1 MTMVWSEKAIRTEG
15 GGALPEDLTTETE
28 RPSFTTTDQ
37 SLGPDMGARKWYA
50 LWTKSHCEQLV
61 CDQLAAKGF
70 QVFLPQIEAWSRR
83 GGMRH
88 HIPVPM
94 FPGYLFLHHAF
105 DLNSYI
111 EVLKTREL
119 VRILGDGYDR
129 LAVVPDAE
137 IDAIQKVVQAHLPAL
152 PYPYLREGQR
162 VRITKGPLTGVE
174 GILVH
179 TKPNKGLLVLSIEL
193 FQRSVAVEV
202 DCTFA
207 VAA

>member
-1 MTMVWSEKAIRTEG
+1 MPEECITEIEG
-15 GGALPEDLTTETE
+15 
-28 RPSFTTTDQ
+28 PSFTTTDQ
-37 SLGPDMGARKWYA
+37 NPGSDVGARKWYA

-61 CDQLAAKGF
+61 FDQLAAKGF
-70 QVFLPQIEAWSRR
+70 HVFLPKIEAWSRR
-83 GGMRH
+83 GGVRH

-94 FPGYLFLHHAF
+94 FPGYLFLHHAM

-119 VRILGDGYDR
+119 VRILGDGRDR
-129 LAVVPDAE
+129 LAVIPDAE
-137 IDAIQKVVQAHLPAL
+137 VEAIQKVVQAHLPAL

-162 VRITKGPLTGVE
+162 VRITEGPLSGVE

-179 TKPNKGLLVLSIEL
+179 TKPNKGLLVLSIDL
-193 FQRSVAVEV
+193 FHRSVAVEV

>member
-1 MTMVWSEKAIRTEG
+1 
-15 GGALPEDLTTETE
+15 LPEDLTTETE

-50 LWTKSHCEQLV
+50 LWSKSHCEQLV

-70 QVFLPQIEAWSRR
+70 QVFLPKIEVWSRR
-83 GGMRH
+83 NGGRH
-88 HIPVPM
+88 CISVPM
-94 FPGYLFLHHAF
+94 FPGYLFLHHAM

-119 VRILGDGYDR
+119 VRVLGDGRDR

-162 VRITKGPLTGVE
+162 VRITKGPLAGVE

-202 DCTFA
+202 DCTFTS
-207 VAA
+207 AA

>member
-1 MTMVWSEKAIRTEG
+1 MV
-15 GGALPEDLTTETE
+15 
-28 RPSFTTTDQ
+28 F
-37 SLGPDMGARKWYA
+37 
-50 LWTKSHCEQLV
+50 
-61 CDQLAAKGF
+61 DQLAAKGF
-70 QVFLPQIEAWSRR
+70 QAFLPKIEAWSRR
-83 GGMRH
+83 GGVRH

-94 FPGYLFLHHAF
+94 FPGYLFLHHAME
-105 DLNSYI
+105 LNSYI

-119 VRILGDGYDR
+119 VRVLGDGRDR
-129 LAVVPDAE
+129 LAVVPDPE
-137 IDAIQKVVQAHLPAL
+137 IEAIQKVVQAQLPAL

-162 VRITKGPLTGVE
+162 VRIMKGPLAGVE

>member
-1 MTMVWSEKAIRTEG
+1 M
-15 GGALPEDLTTETE
+15 PEDLTTETE

-37 SLGPDMGARKWYA
+37 SLGPDAGARKWYA
-50 LWTKSHCEQLV
+50 LWTKSHCEQMV

-70 QVFLPQIEAWSRR
+70 HAFLPKIEAWSRR
-83 GGMRH
+83 GGVRH

-94 FPGYLFLHHAF
+94 FPGYLFLHHAME
-105 DLNSYI
+105 LNSYI

-119 VRILGDGYDR
+119 VRVLGDGRDR

-137 IDAIQKVVQAHLPAL
+137 IEAIQKVVQARLPAL

-162 VRITKGPLTGVE
+162 VRITEGPLTGVE

>member
-1 MTMVWSEKAIRTEG
+1 MIRTEG
-15 GGALPEDLTTETE
+15 GGALPEDCITEIE

-37 SLGPDMGARKWYA
+37 NLGSDVGARKWYA

-61 CDQLAAKGF
+61 FDQLAAKGF
-70 QVFLPQIEAWSRR
+70 HVFLPKIEAWSRR
-83 GGMRH
+83 GGVRH

-94 FPGYLFLHHAF
+94 FPGYLFLHHAM

-119 VRILGDGYDR
+119 VRVLGDGRDRLRDR

-137 IDAIQKVVQAHLPAL
+137 IDAIQKVVDAKLPAQ

-162 VRITKGPLTGVE
+162 VRITEGPLAGVE

-179 TKPNKGLLVLSIEL
+179 TKPNKGLLILSIEL

>member
-1 MTMVWSEKAIRTEG
+1 M
-15 GGALPEDLTTETE
+15 PEDLTTETE

-50 LWTKSHCEQLV
+50 LWSKSHCEQLV

-70 QVFLPQIEAWSRR
+70 QVFLPKIEVWSRR
-83 GGMRH
+83 NGGRH
-88 HIPVPM
+88 CIAVPM
-94 FPGYLFLHHAF
+94 FPGYLFLHHAM

-119 VRILGDGYDR
+119 VRVLGDGRDRLRDR

-137 IDAIQKVVQAHLPAL
+137 IDAIQKVVDAKLPAQ

-162 VRITKGPLTGVE
+162 VRITEGPLAGVE

>member
-1 MTMVWSEKAIRTEG
+1 M
-15 GGALPEDLTTETE
+15 PEDLTTETE
-28 RPSFTTTDQ
+28 RSIFTTTDQ

-50 LWTKSHCEQLV
+50 LWSKSHCEQLV

-70 QVFLPQIEAWSRR
+70 QVFLPKIEVWSRR
-83 GGMRH
+83 GGVRH
-88 HIPVPM
+88 CISVPM
-94 FPGYLFLHHAF
+94 FPGYLFLHHAM
-105 DLNSYI
+105 DSNSYI
-111 EVLKTREL
+111 EVLRTREL
-119 VRILGDGYDR
+119 VRILGDGRDR

-137 IDAIQKVVQAHLPAL
+137 VEAIQKVMQAHLPAL
-152 PYPYLREGQR
+152 LYPYLHEGQR
-162 VRITKGPLTGVE
+162 VRITKGPLAGVE

>member
-1 MTMVWSEKAIRTEG
+1 M
-15 GGALPEDLTTETE
+15 LEDLTTETE

-37 SLGPDMGARKWYA
+37 SLGPDAGARKWYA
-50 LWTKSHCEQLV
+50 LWTKSHCEQMV
-61 CDQLAAKGF
+61 FDQLAAKGF
-70 QVFLPQIEAWSRR
+70 QAFLPKIEAWSRR
-83 GGMRH
+83 GGVRH

-94 FPGYLFLHHAF
+94 FPGYLFLHHAME
-105 DLNSYI
+105 LNSYI

-119 VRILGDGYDR
+119 VRVLGDGRDR
-129 LAVVPDAE
+129 LAVVPDPE
-137 IDAIQKVVQAHLPAL
+137 IEAIQKVVQAQLPAL

-162 VRITKGPLTGVE
+162 VRITKGPLAGVE

-202 DCTFA
+202 DCTSA

>member
-1 MTMVWSEKAIRTEG
+1 M
-15 GGALPEDLTTETE
+15 PEDLTTETD

-37 SLGPDMGARKWYA
+37 SLGSDAGARNWYA
-50 LWTKSHCEQLV
+50 VWTKSHCEQLV
-61 CDQLAAKGF
+61 FDQLAARGF
-70 QVFLPQIEAWSRR
+70 HVFLPKVEAWSRR
-83 GGMRH
+83 GGVRH

-94 FPGYLFLHHAF
+94 FPGYLFLHHAM
-105 DLNSYI
+105 DLNGYF

-119 VRILGDGYDR
+119 VRILGDGRDR

-137 IDAIQKVVQAHLPAL
+137 IDAIQKVVQAQLPAL

-162 VRITKGPLTGVE
+162 VRITEGPLAGVE

-179 TKPNKGLLVLSIEL
+179 TKPNKGLLILSIEL

-202 DCTFA
+202 DCTSA

>member
-1 MTMVWSEKAIRTEG
+1 VIRTEG
-15 GGALPEDLTTETE
+15 GGALPEDCITEIE
-28 RPSFTTTDQ
+28 RPSLTTTDQ
-37 SLGPDMGARKWYA
+37 NLGSDVRARKWYA
-50 LWTKSHCEQLV
+50 LWTKSHCEQRV
-61 CDQLAAKGF
+61 CNQLAAKGF
-70 QVFLPQIEAWSRR
+70 HVFLPKIEAWSRR
-83 GGMRH
+83 GGVRH
-88 HIPVPM
+88 CISVPM
-94 FPGYLFLHHAF
+94 FPGYLFLHHAM

-119 VRILGDGYDR
+119 VRVLGDGRDR

-162 VRITKGPLTGVE
+162 VRITKGPLAGVE

-202 DCTFA
+202 DCTFTS
-207 VAA
+207 AA

>member
-1 MTMVWSEKAIRTEG
+1 VIRTEG

-50 LWTKSHCEQLV
+50 LWSKSHCEQLV

-70 QVFLPQIEAWSRR
+70 QVFLPKIEVWSRR
-83 GGMRH
+83 NGGRH
-88 HIPVPM
+88 CISVPM
-94 FPGYLFLHHAF
+94 FPGYLFLHHAM

-119 VRILGDGYDR
+119 VRVLGDGRDR

-162 VRITKGPLTGVE
+162 VRITKGPLAGVE

-202 DCTFA
+202 DCTFTS
-207 VAA
+207 AA

>member
-1 MTMVWSEKAIRTEG
+1 MIRTEG

-50 LWTKSHCEQLV
+50 LWSKSHCEQLV

-70 QVFLPQIEAWSRR
+70 QVFLPKIEVWSRR
-83 GGMRH
+83 NGGRH
-88 HIPVPM
+88 CISVPM
-94 FPGYLFLHHAF
+94 FPGYLFLHHAME
-105 DLNSYI
+105 LNSYI

-119 VRILGDGYDR
+119 VRILGNGRER
-129 LAVVPDAE
+129 LAVVRDAE
-137 IDAIQKVVQAHLPAL
+137 IEAIQKVVQAQLPAL

-162 VRITKGPLTGVE
+162 VQITKGPLAGVV

-202 DCTFA
+202 DCTFTS
-207 VAA
+207 AA

>member
-1 MTMVWSEKAIRTEG
+1 M
-15 GGALPEDLTTETE
+15 PEDLTTETE

-37 SLGPDMGARKWYA
+37 SKGPDMGARKWYA
-50 LWTKSHCEQLV
+50 LWSKSHCAQLV
-61 CDQLAAKGF
+61 CDQLTAKGF
-70 QVFLPQIEAWSRR
+70 QVFLPKIEVWSRR
-83 GGMRH
+83 NGGRH
-88 HIPVPM
+88 CISVPM
-94 FPGYLFLHHAF
+94 FPGYLFLHHAM

-119 VRILGDGYDR
+119 VRILGDGRDR
-129 LAVVPDAE
+129 LAVVSDAE
-137 IDAIQKVVQAHLPAL
+137 VDAIQKVVQAHLPAL
-152 PYPYLREGQR
+152 LYPYLHEGQR
-162 VRITKGPLTGVE
+162 VRITKGPLAGVE

>member
-1 MTMVWSEKAIRTEG
+1 MIRTEG

-50 LWTKSHCEQLV
+50 LWSKSHCEQLV

-70 QVFLPQIEAWSRR
+70 QVFLPKIEVWSRR
-83 GGMRH
+83 NGGRH
-88 HIPVPM
+88 CISVPM
-94 FPGYLFLHHAF
+94 FPGYLFLHHAM

-119 VRILGDGYDR
+119 VRVLGDGRDR

-162 VRITKGPLTGVE
+162 VRITKGPLAGVE